1 MTPEERTWLRS
12 LPLLL
17 AGSVLMVAAA
27 WAFFQGED
35 NTASVAAFTAGL
47 ILLGAWLTTAIVD
60 WWAGRPQR
68 ITDVEDGGED
78 L

>member
-1 MTPEERTWLRS
+1 

-17 AGSVLMVAAA
+17 LGAGLMVAAA
-27 WAFFQGED
+27 WAFFQGKD

-60 WWAGRPQR
+60 WWSGRPQR
-68 ITDVEDGGED
+68 ADVEGSDGETG
-78 L
+78 

>member
-1 MTPEERTWLRS
+1 VTGDRWARS

-17 AGSVLMVAAA
+17 TGSLLMVAAA
-27 WAFFQGED
+27 WAFFKGED

-68 ITDVEDGGED
+68 MTDLEESDGEAG
-78 L
+78 

>member
-1 MTPEERTWLRS
+1 VTGSDRAWVRS

-17 AGSVLMVAAA
+17 LGAGLMVAAA
-27 WAFFQGED
+27 WAFFQGKD

-68 ITDVEDGGED
+68 MADVEDGGED